1 MAVTYTWSI
10 TDLAVFSNSEYQDI
24 IHEARWIIT
33 GDDGEHQASFRGIT
47 TFSDPDSTFVM
58 YADITEETVLGWVK
72 SELGAARVAAA
83 EYVVNDQLEA
93 AKYVDKPLPWVQQ
106 ESVVELTAV
115 PADAPLD
122 ASEEIET
129 PS

>member
-24 IHEARWIIT
+24 IHEARWIIN

-72 SELGAARVAAA
+72 NELGAARVAAA
-83 EYVVNDQLEA
+83 EDVVNDQLEA

-106 ESVVELTAV
+106 EPVLTDA
-115 PADAPLD
+115 PADAD
-122 ASEEIET
+122 EKVET